1 MSKTNR
7 WYFGFFLTVLC
18 SGLSVLYAEE
28 SSPVAAP
35 SQEVVASATDAASSE
50 VEKAVQASQQEV
62 RDPFSMA
69 QGPEAPIMAP
79 EAPRPEIVV
88 DLQGIGFGSKDAYA
102 VIGGDVFYKGDEKKG
117 IKLLEVRRH
126 EVDILVNGGRITV
139 PLFPG
144 DDLKKAR
151 DRAKA
156 KGEMSNISGDQPSGV
171 PSSSSRGEQTPL

>member
-7 WYFGFFLTVLC
+7 WFFGFLLTALC
-18 SGLSVLYAEE
+18 SGLSLLHAEE
-28 SSPVAAP
+28 PWPSEAP
-35 SQEVVASATDAASSE
+35 SQTAASSTDAASSE
-50 VEKAVQASQQEV
+50 IETAVQTSPQDV

-69 QGPEAPIMAP
+69 ELPEVSTVAP
-79 EAPRPEIVV
+79 EAPRPEIVA
-88 DLQGIGFGSKDAYA
+88 DLQGIGFGSKEAYA

-117 IKLLEVRRH
+117 IKLLEVRRR

-156 KGEMSNISGDQPSGV
+156 KGEMSNVSGDQPSGV